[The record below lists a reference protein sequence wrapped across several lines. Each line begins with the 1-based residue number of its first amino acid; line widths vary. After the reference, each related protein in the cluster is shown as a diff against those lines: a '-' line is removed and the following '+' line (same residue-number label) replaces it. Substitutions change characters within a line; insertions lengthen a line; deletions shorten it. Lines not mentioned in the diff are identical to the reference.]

1 MQTFTSTIAGLTALK
16 PRCNTATSSNYS
28 ETGENRHRSA
38 VLIILRGDMR

>member
-28 ETGENRHRSA
+28 ETGENRHRPA